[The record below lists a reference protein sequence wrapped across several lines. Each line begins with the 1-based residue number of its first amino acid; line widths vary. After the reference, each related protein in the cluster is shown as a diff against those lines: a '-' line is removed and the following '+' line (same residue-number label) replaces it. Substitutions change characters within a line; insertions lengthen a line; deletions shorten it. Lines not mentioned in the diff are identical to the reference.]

1 MDLRT
6 GSPGTAYAQRLPH
19 PGKSGRAGFTLLEML
34 VALVVLSIGVLGY
47 MTLQF
52 RSLSGRTFARS
63 MNGAGTVGITQL
75 EEMRTID
82 FDQLGG
88 SGTVYR
94 FKCDGAE
101 ASEADFEDG
110 RAYKIEGDTGDFTG
124 ISSNPNVRLLE
135 LKAIHAVVRWKERGV
150 EYSIPLA
157 TFQRGL

>member
-6 GSPGTAYAQRLPH
+6 GSPGTACAQRLPNS
-19 PGKSGRAGFTLLEML
+19 GTSGRAGFTLLEML

-47 MTLQF
+47 MTVQF
-52 RSLSGRTFARS
+52 RTVSGRTFARS
-63 MNGAGTVGITQL
+63 MNSAGTAGITQL

-88 SGTVYR
+88 SGTLYR

-101 ASEADFEDG
+101 ATETDFEDG
-110 RAYKIEGDTGDFTG
+110 SAYEIEWDTGDFAG
-124 ISSNPNVRLLE
+124 IATNPNARLLE
-135 LKAIHAVVRWKERGV
+135 LKAMHAVVRWKEKGV
-150 EYSIPLA
+150 EYSVPLA